1 MHSQVVYRINIFP
14 VINGVAHARY
24 RGFSTHSEALEYYES
39 QKASGVVVIDRN
51 PGDDEIFGPRDDAIQ

>member
-1 MHSQVVYRINIFP
+1 M
-14 VINGVAHARY
+14 AHARY

-39 QKASGVVVIDRN
+39 QKASSVVVIDRN